1 MGVYV
6 TAKRRSE
13 WSEEWDWVLM
23 DGDQMIAN
31 LGRFS
36 TVEDAYRHY
45 LKKSHEEFDYRSSGH
60 LTENWSDGWDQ
71 LLSDRRWE
79 QYKKGNDRSKEKV
92 ALLKPHRNAPV
103 VEAAWQKTLRERRE
117 RQAAE
122 AAKSVLKISNNM
134 KPTDQQSTD
143 PKHRANRLRAYLR
156 ELNQLIGLNG
166 VKRDV
171 ETMVNVLKLRQA
183 RKDSGLKTQDLSL
196 NMVFCGNPGTGKTT
210 VARLISAIYRELG
223 VVSKGHLIE
232 TDRSGLVGEYLGQTA
247 PKVQEKAMSALGGVL
262 FIDEA
267 YSLTPIGDDSYGAE
281 AIATLVKVMEDY
293 RDKLVVIVAGYPREM
308 NDFLDANP
316 GLRSRF
322 NNYFTFEDY
331 DDQELTDIFRCLCR
345 ESDYAL
351 TPEAEIEVRAVFRQ
365 ACEARDSNF
374 GNGRLARNCF
384 EQAMKNQANRLAS
397 EQLANRDSLTEF
409 KAEDIPGIG
418 ALMPKLVQH

>member
-1 MGVYV
+1 M
-6 TAKRRSE
+6 
-13 WSEEWDWVLM
+13 
-23 DGDQMIAN
+23 
-31 LGRFS
+31 
-36 TVEDAYRHY
+36 
-45 LKKSHEEFDYRSSGH
+45 
-60 LTENWSDGWDQ
+60 
-71 LLSDRRWE
+71 
-79 QYKKGNDRSKEKV
+79 

-103 VEAAWQKTLRERRE
+103 VEAEWQKTLRERRE
-117 RQAAE
+117 REAAE

-143 PKHRANRLRAYLR
+143 PKHRANRLRALLR

-183 RKDSGLKTQDLSL
+183 RKDSGLKTQDLCL
-196 NMVFCGNPGTGKTT
+196 NMVFCGNPGKGKTT

-293 RDKLVVIVAGYPREM
+293 RDKLVVIVAGYPQRNERI
-308 NDFLDANP
+308 L
-316 GLRSRF
+316 
-322 NNYFTFEDY
+322 
-331 DDQELTDIFRCLCR
+331 
-345 ESDYAL
+345 
-351 TPEAEIEVRAVFRQ
+351 
-365 ACEARDSNF
+365 
-374 GNGRLARNCF
+374 GR
-384 EQAMKNQANRLAS
+384 
-397 EQLANRDSLTEF
+397 
-409 KAEDIPGIG
+409 
-418 ALMPKLVQH
+418 